1 MKAILIATDGAV
13 EARGRRGG
21 LDLAEDTGA
30 EVVFLAVRRPPVP
43 VFGDPYWQQ
52 SITNRLARLRPALN
66 EATAEAEARGIEAD
80 YDLLEETPPRSC
92 AHARDVD
99 LIVLGSR
106 GLGTVSRRSSEASR
120 SAFCTRRIDRCS
132 SSTERSGPAQDLTR
146 CRRAA

>member
-1 MKAILIATDGAV
+1 MKTILIATDGSPGARAAV
-13 EARGRRGG
+13 EGG

-52 SITNRLARLRPALN
+52 SITNELARLRPALN

-80 YDLLEETPPRSC
+80 YDLLEGDAAEEILRL

-106 GLGTVSRRSSEASR
+106 GLGTVR
-120 SAFCTRRIDRCS
+120 SAILGSVSKRVLHEADRPVLVVNQNVPVPLR
-132 SSTERSGPAQDLTR
+132 T
-146 CRRAA
+146 

>member
-1 MKAILIATDGAV
+1 MKAILIATDGSPGARAAV
-13 EARGRRGG
+13 EEG

-52 SITNRLARLRPALN
+52 SITNELARLRPALN

-80 YDLLEETPPRSC
+80 YDLLEGDAAEEILRLAS
-92 AHARDVD
+92 ARDVD

-106 GLGTVSRRSSEASR
+106 GLGTVR
-120 SAFCTRRIDRCS
+120 SAILGSVSKRVLHEADRPVLVVNQNVPVPLR
-132 SSTERSGPAQDLTR
+132 T
-146 CRRAA
+146 

>member
-1 MKAILIATDGAV
+1 MKAILIATDGSPGARAAV
-13 EARGRRGG
+13 EEG

-52 SITNRLARLRPALN
+52 SITNELARLRPALN

-80 YDLLEETPPRSC
+80 YDLLEGDAAEEILRL

-106 GLGTVSRRSSEASR
+106 GLGTVR
-120 SAFCTRRIDRCS
+120 SAILGSVSKRVLHEADRPVLVVNQNVPVPLR
-132 SSTERSGPAQDLTR
+132 T
-146 CRRAA
+146 